1 MIREVSGFLGGR
13 GGDGTGKNEMKQ
25 RGFKEEE
32 GNKQNVLSKSCTLG
46 DSIVKLE
53 AD

>member
-32 GNKQNVLSKSCTLG
+32 GNLKTKCTFKKLHLG
-46 DSIVKLE
+46 
-53 AD
+53 